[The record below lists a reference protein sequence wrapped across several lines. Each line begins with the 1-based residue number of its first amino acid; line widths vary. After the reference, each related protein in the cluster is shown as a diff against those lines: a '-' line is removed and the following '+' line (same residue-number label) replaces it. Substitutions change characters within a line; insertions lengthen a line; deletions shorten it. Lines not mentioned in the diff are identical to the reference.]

1 MISDLRR
8 RLDMIQGQRQQTLR
22 ILNTTKEKEQE
33 AKKHVEYCE
42 KAQVVIQKVARQT
55 QEELEYQ
62 VSELVTLAMSAVF
75 PDPYELKLEF
85 NLRRGRTEADISFVR
100 DGVEIDPM
108 SASGGGAVDV
118 ASFALQVSLWSLQ
131 VPRNRRVLYFDE
143 PLKFLKGKNYPE
155 KGARMIKEIS
165 KKLGI
170 QILMVSH
177 SPELIE
183 GADRVF
189 RVTNKKGISLVT

>member
-1 MISDLRR
+1 MISDLRQ
-8 RLDMIQGQRQQTLR
+8 RLDMIRGQRQQTLNV
-22 ILNTTKEKEQE
+22 LNKTKEKECE
-33 AKKHVEYCE
+33 AKKHVEYTE

-75 PDPYELKLEF
+75 PDPYELKLKF
-85 NLRRGRTEADISFVR
+85 ILRRGRTEADITFVR
-100 DGVEIDPM
+100 DGIEVDPM
-108 SASGGGAVDV
+108 TASGGGAVDV
-118 ASFALQVSLWSLQ
+118 AAFALQVSLWSLQ

-165 KKLGI
+165 KKMGI

-183 GADRVF
+183 GADKVF
-189 RVTNKKGISLVT
+189 RVTNKKGASLVT